1 MTFDRDTAAEQ
12 LRAPLDKSKIKPPPK
27 GKFGEYVE
35 GLHVIREA
43 NRIFG
48 EFGWSYRVTRLER
61 THYEI
66 VELKGKDG
74 PYSQLRTSYLC
85 AVLVNVDGVEREGLA
100 VGVGN
105 GKPENA
111 GDVIESAVKE
121 AETDALK
128 RALRTFGNT
137 FGLALYEKDA
147 ALREVSDPEEEA
159 ARNKAIAEAI
169 KLMDAATTGREL
181 LDAAKKTNAVQGLP
195 EVAAKRREVLDML
208 VKGAQSVAALGQ
220 FEAVFKPDWEHV
232 KDAAAIR
239 KDELSKTEGEN

>member
-1 MTFDRDTAAEQ
+1 MNWDQVSEQ
-12 LRAPLDKSKIKPPPK
+12 LAAPLDPAAIKPPPQ
-27 GKFGEYVE
+27 GKFGEYVD

-48 EFGWSYRVTRLER
+48 FNGWSYTVERLER

-66 VELKGKDG
+66 IDLPNGK
-74 PYSQLRTSYLC
+74 QLRTSYLC
-85 AVLVNVDGVEREGLA
+85 AVRVSVDGVVREGLA

-137 FGLALYEKDA
+137 FGLALYEKDKSK
-147 ALREVSDPEEEA
+147 REVEARPDTSQIDAYRVPMLAEIEKKTAIPSLLELKSHQKWKADIEKLRAMSREACAEVETALAAKQEELEHTMEA
-159 ARNKAIAEAI
+159 A
-169 KLMDAATTGREL
+169 
-181 LDAAKKTNAVQGLP
+181 
-195 EVAAKRREVLDML
+195 
-208 VKGAQSVAALGQ
+208 
-220 FEAVFKPDWEHV
+220 
-232 KDAAAIR
+232 
-239 KDELSKTEGEN
+239 